1 MENTYTILAEFT
13 LYPRLEILVILRDVE
28 RVAFKILNLCSMN
41 DWSNN
46 QQMKSVED
54 IQLSGDKYMQT

>member
-54 IQLSGDKYMQT
+54 IQLSGDKHMQT